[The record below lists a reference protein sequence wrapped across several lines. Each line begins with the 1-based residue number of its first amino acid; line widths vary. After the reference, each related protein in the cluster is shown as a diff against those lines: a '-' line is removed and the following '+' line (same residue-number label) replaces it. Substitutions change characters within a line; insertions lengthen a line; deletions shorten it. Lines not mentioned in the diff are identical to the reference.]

1 MESMKKN
8 DIMEAVLS
16 GKLNHG
22 GNQAVAIANICKAVE
37 GYLPMLEQLG
47 EVMDSF
53 WERAERWGFMEIGS
67 ADVNGMKIPA
77 VHLETLTRVR
87 DAMFKIASPMNQNM
101 FWDYLDYQDGS
112 ESYLNHLLGTFEEYM
127 GLDDLKELVDEYIQN
142 SELEHLQWKFNG
154 NLHRRSER
162 VWNALKA
169 DDTIQQDDAVIDAW
183 VNNAKNIGGRY
194 DVRELPSME
203 QAFND
208 FCNECSIP
216 ASAELKALW
225 MAD

>member
-1 MESMKKN
+1 MEMKKN

-16 GKLNHG
+16 WKLNHD
-22 GNQAVAIANICKAVE
+22 GNQAVAIGNICKAVE

-53 WERAERWGFMEIGS
+53 WNRAEDWGFMEITS

-77 VHLETLTRVR
+77 EYLETMKRVR
-87 DAMFKIASPMNQNM
+87 DAMYKIASPMNMNM

-112 ESYLNHLLGTFEEYM
+112 ESYLFNLLGTFEEYM
-127 GLDDLKELVDEYIQN
+127 GLDDLKEELLMYVNDREMDE
-142 SELEHLQWKFNG
+142 LQGQFNK
-154 NLHRRSER
+154 NLLPRVSR
-162 VWNALKA
+162 VWDALKN
-169 DDTIQQDDAVIDAW
+169 DNTIQQNDADIDDWVANATSIDAL
-183 VNNAKNIGGRY
+183 Y
-194 DVRELPSME
+194 DVRNLPSME

-208 FCNECSIP
+208 FCRDCSIP
-216 ASAELKALW
+216 ANEELKALW

>member
-1 MESMKKN
+1 MEMQKN
-8 DIMEAVLS
+8 HIMEAVIS

-53 WERAERWGFMEIGS
+53 WERADRWGFMEITHK
-67 ADVNGMKIPA
+67 DVNGMKIPA
-77 VHLETLTRVR
+77 VHLETMKRVR
-87 DAMFKIASPMNQNM
+87 DAMYKIASPMNMNM
-101 FWDYLDYQDGS
+101 FWDYLDYQDDS

-127 GLDDLKELVDEYIQN
+127 GIDDLKGLVADYIQ
-142 SELEHLQWKFNG
+142 KGFNE
-154 NLHRRSER
+154 NLLPRVSR
-162 VWNALKA
+162 VWDALKA
-169 DDTIQQDDAVIDAW
+169 DDTIEQNDIDIDDWVANATSIDAL
-183 VNNAKNIGGRY
+183 Y
-194 DVRELPSME
+194 DVYHLPSME

-208 FCNECSIP
+208 FCRDCSIP
-216 ASAELKALW
+216 TNNELKALW